1 MDLLLRIIYKLTPRN
16 IVKSYQPFLIKQEMK
31 KRTEEL
37 EKSWR
42 NIKDEPHSPK
52 TNATEHKFLK
62 HMEHRELFII

>member
-1 MDLLLRIIYKLTPRN
+1 
-16 IVKSYQPFLIKQEMK
+16 MK

-42 NIKDEPHSPK
+42 NIKDEPQSPE

-62 HMEHRELFII
+62 HMEYRELFIIEK